1 MCAAL
6 LSCSGGAGSAY
17 EKYSISTDA
26 GLDSALLSLKTNPSD
41 YLLGDAILRYCTEK
55 GYFDVIIDG
64 FPSVFR
70 HAEAEGDGRMALN
83 CGLYLSQAYLFK
95 DRLDS
100 CYYYLD
106 RVSPLVD
113 STGFQAAMMHNISAI
128 YAVKAYTGYADALD
142 HFRKAY
148 EISQGDTLNMG
159 VMLMNITT
167 IYLTRRDTSG
177 LPIVRLPR
185 VFSVSQTAIVTA
197 SVAREMI
204 IHNDIPRANGL
215 IPVFLML
222 CTDIPQPIR
231 KRVALMACLEHVTM
245 PDETAAG
252 MSSQVLASIARM
264 KSRMNHGMEIF
275 FPFFLKIKVVAMA
288 IGIIQSAR
296 VSFTVVATLRASSPY
311 AAPAPTTELVSWI
324 AMAAQV
330 PNCSWLIPSQCPI
343 AGKMSSAAAFSV
355 KTVAMESVVSS
366 SSASMIGAIAAIAL
380 PPQIAVPED
389 MRYELLRESLKALP
403 SRTPRHITPITD
415 TIVNSMPSFPASI
428 AECRFIPKPRPITE
442 SWSMYLEAF
451 FVNFLNGAPKVI
463 ASSIPARSDK
473 AVGRK
478 NDAANSPI
486 KRIFVI
492 LSFICPVGFMRQN

>member
-177 LPIVRLPR
+177 LHYAAASC
-185 VFSVSQTAIVTA
+185 FSVCHTIIVTA
-197 SVAREMI
+197 SVASEMI
-204 IHNDIPRANGL
+204 IHSDIPRANGL

-231 KRVALMACLEHVTM
+231 KRVALRACLEQVTM

-264 KSRMNHGMEIF
+264 KNRMNHGMEIF

-324 AMAAQV
+324 AMAAHV

-366 SSASMIGAIAAIAL
+366 SSASMMGAIAAIAL

-442 SWSMYLEAF
+442 SWSMYLDVF
-451 FVNFLNGAPKVI
+451 LVNFLNGAPKVI